1 MSTRQAPT
9 RVTKASYV
17 SVNEA
22 AHMLGVSP
30 WDVER
35 LMETDAIKYVTMVH
49 AASVEQYLERQS

>member
-1 MSTRQAPT
+1 MSTRQVPT

-22 AHMLGVSP
+22 ARMLGVSP

-35 LMETDAIKYVTMVH
+35 LMETDAVKYVTLVH